1 MFSQTQGIKHYGHT
15 KSLITLHFC
24 VMGEHMQILLFTVT
38 ILRKTAKCIK
48 EMTFSWLS
56 VSSCPDPHPESR
68 ESCRMVEVHSQHH
81 LCLQAR
87 GESDKAWWPDPLDT
101 LQGHCLQVSQGQVY
115 EEIFVTGPWWELSRS
130 EWPCSRQKQ
139 PCDTMEGHMGQASE
153 KVPATRKEG
162 EMQESLEGGSDKER
176 LHILSCPSQ
185 SRWGGIRDTGKKLT
199 LQFICNWVGRT
210 SEELITCELCP
221 FWPS

>member
-1 MFSQTQGIKHYGHT
+1 M
-15 KSLITLHFC
+15 
-24 VMGEHMQILLFTVT
+24 

-87 GESDKAWWPDPLDT
+87 GESDTAWWPDPLDT
-101 LQGHCLQVSQGQVY
+101 LQGHCLQVSQDQAY

-139 PCDTMEGHMGQASE
+139 PCDTMEGHMGQAPE

-162 EMQESLEGGSDKER
+162 EMQESLEGGSETRKDCTSFRVRVRADEVGLGTLAR
-176 LHILSCPSQ
+176 SSLCNLYATG
-185 SRWGGIRDTGKKLT
+185 WGGQVR
-199 LQFICNWVGRT
+199 N
-210 SEELITCELCP
+210 
-221 FWPS
+221 